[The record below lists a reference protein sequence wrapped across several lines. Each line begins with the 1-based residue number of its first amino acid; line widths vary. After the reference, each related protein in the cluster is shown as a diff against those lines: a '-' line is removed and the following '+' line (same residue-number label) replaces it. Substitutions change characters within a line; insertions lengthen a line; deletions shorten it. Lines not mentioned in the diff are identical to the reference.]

1 MEAPT
6 PTFCKGLA
14 AKKLKDCNFSNA
26 CGKNIKP
33 KSKYSCNN
41 VKNSEKKVKKGSKK
55 FKIVKPNKRHHSQ
68 KFKLRE
74 YEIKDM
80 EDNKSANS
88 KNITRK
94 RNKSIKIINNI
105 HDFIKKHRF
114 KLRNDFDRKHS
125 EQFLQSKET
134 AFEMPI
140 LSSDEI
146 VLEKNKNF
154 EFTLKGVKDE

>member
-6 PTFCKGLA
+6 PTFCKSLA
-14 AKKLKDCNFSNA
+14 SKRLKDCNFSNA
-26 CGKNIKP
+26 CGNQIKP
-33 KSKYSCNN
+33 TSKYSCQNF
-41 VKNSEKKVKKGSKK
+41 KHSQKKDKKESKK
-55 FKIVKPNKRHHSQ
+55 FKLVKPNNIRHHSQ

-74 YEIKDM
+74 YQIKEM
-80 EDNKSANS
+80 EDNKSDNS
-88 KNITRK
+88 KNIKRK

-105 HDFIKKHRF
+105 NDFIKKHRF

-154 EFTLKGVKDE
+154 EFTLKGQ